1 MCGICVLATFVSA
14 FVKRQFDAASNSERE
29 EINMKIRSTC
39 AILLACIALAACRS
53 APLYEPSRRA
63 LVSAEEDE
71 ERTVVGQ
78 PVTGTAFAQLRPSM
92 SYAEVIKIAGKPNA
106 ETVRNTGKAW
116 IPTYNGT
123 DRWRHYLAY
132 KGQGV
137 LVFAGTAGG
146 EIAEIS
152 RTRNYTPDVLIQI
165 VHNPADSG
173 KL

>member
-1 MCGICVLATFVSA
+1 
-14 FVKRQFDAASNSERE
+14 
-29 EINMKIRSTC
+29 MKFRSTC
-39 AILLACIALAACRS
+39 AVLLAAALLAACQS
-53 APLYEPSRRA
+53 APLYEPGRRA
-63 LVSAEEDE
+63 LIAAEEDE
-71 ERTVVGQ
+71 ERTEVGQ
-78 PVTGTAFAQLRPSM
+78 PVPGTAFAKLRPSM
-92 SYAEVIKIAGKPNA
+92 SYAEVIRIAGKPNA

-137 LVFAGTAGG
+137 LVFAGAAGG
-146 EIAEIS
+146 EIADIS
-152 RTRNYTPDVLIQI
+152 RTRAYTPDVLIQI

>member
-1 MCGICVLATFVSA
+1 
-14 FVKRQFDAASNSERE
+14 
-29 EINMKIRSTC
+29 MKIRSTC
-39 AILLACIALAACRS
+39 AVLLACIALAACQS
-53 APLYEPSRRA
+53 APLYEPGRRA
-63 LVSAEEDE
+63 LVAAQEDE

-78 PVTGTAFAQLRPSM
+78 PVSGTAFAQLRPSM

-152 RTRNYTPDVLIQI
+152 RTRSYTPDVLIQI

>member
-1 MCGICVLATFVSA
+1 MIHRTICLVVLACT
-14 FVKRQFDAASNSERE
+14 
-29 EINMKIRSTC
+29 
-39 AILLACIALAACRS
+39 ALVACRT

-63 LVSAEEDE
+63 LVAAEEDE

-78 PVTGTAFAQLRPSM
+78 PVGGTAIARLRPGM
-92 SYAEVIKIAGKPNA
+92 TYTEALGIMGKPNA
-106 ETVRNTGKAW
+106 ETVNNTGKAW

-137 LVFAGTAGG
+137 LVFAGAAGG

-152 RTRNYTPDVLIQI
+152 RAKSYTPDVLIQI
-165 VHNPADSG
+165 VHNPKDTG
-173 KL
+173 RF

>member
-1 MCGICVLATFVSA
+1 V
-14 FVKRQFDAASNSERE
+14 VKRGHV
-29 EINMKIRSTC
+29 IC
-39 AILLACIALAACRS
+39 AIALACIALAACRT

-63 LVSAEEDE
+63 LVAAEEDE

-78 PVTGTAFAQLRPSM
+78 PVPGTAIAQLHAGM
-92 SYAEVIKIAGKPNA
+92 TYAQAVKIMGKPDA
-106 ETVRNTGKAW
+106 ETVNNTGKAW

-137 LVFAGTAGG
+137 LVFAGAAGG

-152 RTRNYTPDVLIQI
+152 RTKAYTPDVLIQI
-165 VHNPADSG
+165 VHNPKDTG
-173 KL
+173 RF

>member
-1 MCGICVLATFVSA
+1 MTKHLQTWSVLFVS
-14 FVKRQFDAASNSERE
+14 V
-29 EINMKIRSTC
+29 
-39 AILLACIALAACRS
+39 ALTACRT

-63 LVSAEEDE
+63 LVAAEADE

-78 PVTGTAFAQLRPSM
+78 TVPGTAIAQLRAGM
-92 SYAEVIKIAGKPNA
+92 TYAQAIKIMGKPDA
-106 ETVRNTGKAW
+106 ETVSNTGKAW

-152 RTRNYTPDVLIQI
+152 RTKAYTPDVLIQI
-165 VHNPADSG
+165 VHNPKDTG
-173 KL
+173 RF

>member
-1 MCGICVLATFVSA
+1 M
-14 FVKRQFDAASNSERE
+14 Q
-29 EINMKIRSTC
+29 IRSSC
-39 AILLACIALAACRS
+39 SVLLACVVLAACQS
-53 APLYEPSRRA
+53 APLYEPGRRA
-63 LVSAEEDE
+63 LVAAQEDE

-78 PVTGTAFAQLRPSM
+78 PVPGTAFAQLRPSM
-92 SYAEVIKIAGKPNA
+92 SYAEAVRIAGKPNA

-152 RTRNYTPDVLIQI
+152 RTRAYTPDVLIQI
-165 VHNPADSG
+165 VHNPADNG
-173 KL
+173 KF

>member
-1 MCGICVLATFVSA
+1 
-14 FVKRQFDAASNSERE
+14 
-29 EINMKIRSTC
+29 MKIRSTC

-165 VHNPADSG
+165 VHNPADTG
-173 KL
+173 RL